1 MGARTCQT
9 GAHGVDSEPVER
21 PGHSHA
27 RRRGSTESGGD
38 AAKWRHGRVRIRRH
52 GAPASRQQPC
62 TWPRNWSPPQCV
74 VVGRPEEPRWRRT
87 RIASRGRMLGSGW
100 KGGEGWGMVGGARGA
115 HAWGARVTRAAVGL
129 GLEGPGAMAWGTALA
144 IGEGERY
151 AAWHWHPPGRC
162 VIHAR

>member
-9 GAHGVDSEPVER
+9 GAHGVGSEPVER

-27 RRRGSTESGGD
+27 RGGTESGGD
-38 AAKWRHGRVRIRRH
+38 AAKWRHGRVRIRD

-62 TWPRNWSPPQCV
+62 TWPRNWSPPRCV

-100 KGGEGWGMVGGARGA
+100 RGGEGRGGLGNGWGS
-115 HAWGARVTRAAVGL
+115 AWGARVGRKGDKGGGWTRTRRACQWGNGL
-129 GLEGPGAMAWGTALA
+129 GHWQLGSLRERGTMLR
-144 IGEGERY
+144 GTGTHLD
-151 AAWHWHPPGRC
+151 AA
-162 VIHAR
+162 